1 MPSPQPKSL
10 VGRLVLW
17 SFGLLAACVPLFWI
31 LFSAAVGAVSRDV
44 VDTRLLE
51 FADQVR
57 GYWVSVQA
65 DGRPQIGNSRG
76 PALRGHA
83 GGADLDWVWQVSEGG
98 TVVLQSELLLLT
110 KAVLP
115 TGQGPA
121 SEASEMAF
129 SLRNI
134 ETPLGPMRIAE
145 RIIDEP
151 LPFTGSGTPTSRRLH
166 YLVGVRA
173 ERYLVYVE
181 DHAARLRGLAWLAI
195 APVALAL
202 FGLSAVIILATR
214 QTLGQLTDAMR
225 AYENGETDR
234 IEDGFPK
241 ELQGVADRLN
251 ALLSHNAKLV
261 ERTRK
266 YVSKIAHDINH
277 PLAIMKNALGGAPDS
292 DKTDKNLMNRQ
303 LDRMVGLVDRYSS
316 LARAIGPEGQTR
328 RQTSIADI
336 LDDVVSGFS
345 ILYRRTPLTFEQH
358 CEPTLSFAI
367 PRHDLE
373 AMMSNLVSNA
383 HKYGDSHVRVSAKA
397 GDDGALRLTVEDDGP
412 GIPEADRIAAMNW
425 GNRLDEAPP
434 GTGFGLSIVQDIAD
448 LYQGRLILDKSDL
461 GGLSATVEIP
471 KPTLS

>member
-1 MPSPQPKSL
+1 
-10 VGRLVLW
+10 
-17 SFGLLAACVPLFWI
+17 
-31 LFSAAVGAVSRDV
+31 VGAVSRDV

-65 DGRPQIGNSRG
+65 DAQSRQRGGRGGGNRG
-76 PALRGHA
+76 PALRAHA
-83 GGADLDWVWQVSEGG
+83 GGADLDWVWQIAEGG
-98 TVVLQSELLLLT
+98 EVTLRSELLLLT
-110 KAVLP
+110 KATLP
-115 TGQGPA
+115 IRNGVISDA
-121 SEASEMAF
+121 SDAAF
-129 SLRNI
+129 SLRDV

-145 RIIDEP
+145 RVINEP
-151 LPFTGSGTPTSRRLH
+151 LPFTGTGKPASRRLH
-166 YLVGVRA
+166 YLVGVRS
-173 ERYLVYVE
+173 ERYLDYVE
-181 DHAARLRGLAWLAI
+181 DHAARLRGLALLAA
-195 APVALAL
+195 APIALAL
-202 FGLSAVIILATR
+202 FGLSAVIIFATR
-214 QTLGQLTDAMR
+214 QSLGELTDAMR
-225 AYENGETDR
+225 AYENGDTDR
-234 IEDGFPK
+234 IEGNLPR
-241 ELQGVADRLN
+241 ELQGIADRLN

-277 PLAIMKNALGGAPDS
+277 PLAILKNALQGDNDPD
-292 DKTDKNLMNRQ
+292 LMNRQ

-328 RQTSIADI
+328 RQTPIAEM

-345 ILYRRTPLTFEQH
+345 ILYRRTPLTFECH
-358 CEPTLSFAI
+358 CDPDLAFAV

-383 HKYGDSHVRVSAKA
+383 HKYGDSHVALSAETSE
-397 GDDGALRLTVEDDGP
+397 DGALRLTVEDDGP

-425 GNRLDEAPP
+425 GSRLDEAPP

-448 LYQGRLILDKSDL
+448 LYQGRLILNESEL

-471 KPTLS
+471 KPAAPLSR